1 MNDYFNNEYM
11 PKMNRIGKIT
21 GYIGVISII
30 SSFGVLW
37 FVEPISYY
45 PVVGQI
51 GTYMAFLSGNISNMR
66 VPCASMVQVSAEV
79 EPGTHEGS
87 IIATIGVCQEP
98 TTLSD
103 VKQIILRCRKAM
115 KMGRILYLEQ
125 NIWFYDMLGMLAW
138 IQIPEQEL
146 EGMLKEY
153 RELLKEP
160 KNAELLKTLK
170 VYLENNMNYSVTT
183 EKLYLN
189 INTVRKRIDKVN
201 SILPIDWNNYVQ
213 RLNIELLLQIL
224 NL

>member
-1 MNDYFNNEYM
+1 MNDFFNNEYM
-11 PKMNRIGKIT
+11 PKMNCIGKIT
-21 GYIGVISII
+21 GYIGAVSII

-51 GTYMAFLSGNISNMR
+51 GTYMAFLSGNISNMH
-66 VPCASMVQVSAEV
+66 VLCASMAQVSAEV

-103 VKQIILRCRKAM
+103 VKQTILRCRKAM
-115 KMGRILYLEQ
+115 KMGRILYPEQ

-146 EGMLKEY
+146 KGMLKEY
-153 RELLKEP
+153 RKLLKEP

-170 VYLENNMNYSVTT
+170 VYLENNMNYSVTA

>member
-21 GYIGVISII
+21 GYIGAISII

-45 PVVGQI
+45 PAVGQI

-66 VPCASMVQVSAEV
+66 VPCASMAQVSAEV

-103 VKQIILRCRKAM
+103 VKQTILRCRKAM
-115 KMGRILYLEQ
+115 KMGRILYPEQ

-160 KNAELLKTLK
+160 KKCRA
-170 VYLENNMNYSVTT
+170 T
-183 EKLYLN
+183 E
-189 INTVRKRIDKVN
+189 
-201 SILPIDWNNYVQ
+201 
-213 RLNIELLLQIL
+213 NIEGIFGKQYELQCDSGETVFEH
-224 NL
+224 